1 MFPGQ
6 GAQYVNMGLDL
17 YNEEKR
23 FRDEVNLCCEILEEI
38 SGIDWK
44 EVLYP
49 KDLEARMRD
58 DINQTSNTQPAI
70 FIFEYSLAKTLMEWG
85 IYPDGMIGH
94 SIGEYVAA
102 CLAGVFS
109 LKQALQLVY
118 ERATLMQQLPKGS
131 MISVMA
137 SENEILPLMNQDVS
151 IAAVNS
157 PISCVISGFD
167 EAIYTF
173 EGN

>member
-1 MFPGQ
+1 
-6 GAQYVNMGLDL
+6 MGLDL
-17 YNEEKR
+17 YKEEKR

-49 KDLEARMRD
+49 KDLDARMRD

-94 SIGEYVAA
+94 SIGNMW
-102 CLAGVFS
+102 L
-109 LKQALQLVY
+109 LVWR
-118 ERATLMQQLPKGS
+118 ECS
-131 MISVMA
+131 H
-137 SENEILPLMNQDVS
+137 
-151 IAAVNS
+151 
-157 PISCVISGFD
+157 
-167 EAIYTF
+167 
-173 EGN
+173 